1 MTPGAETTYAFGDDR
16 VAAERL
22 ALLHR
27 VFGPT
32 SERFVR
38 ATAPPGANVVL
49 DLGCGPGHTTRM
61 LGSALPAA
69 RVVGVDQSGALAG
82 AAGDG
87 IEILRHDV
95 TTLPFP
101 TPPADLV
108 YARFLLAHLDEP
120 ERSVDRWTTLLEP
133 GGRLLLEEVERID
146 ARREVLARYLDTI
159 AAVMRDEGHELYVG
173 PRLDRLVPPAG
184 AHVVASDVREVHPS
198 TGEAAGMFLPNL
210 GIWRTRPAARARAD
224 TATYDGMSEALA
236 ALVGS
241 ETRDEIVWH
250 MRQVVIERSR

>member
-1 MTPGAETTYAFGDDR
+1 VSPRSETTYAFGDDR

-32 SERFVR
+32 SERFVL
-38 ATAPPGANVVL
+38 ACAAPGANVVL

-61 LGSALPAA
+61 LSGVLPGA
-69 RVVGVDQSGALAG
+69 RVVGVEQSTELAG

-87 IEILRHDV
+87 IEIVRHDV

-101 TPPADLV
+101 TPSADVV

-120 ERSVDRWTTLLEP
+120 ERCVDRWTTLLQP

-146 ARREVLARYLDTI
+146 ARREVLARYLETV
-159 AAVMRDEGHELYVG
+159 AAVMRDEGHELYIG
-173 PRLDRLVPPAG
+173 PRLDRLAPPVG
-184 AHVVASDVREVHPS
+184 TRVVSSDVREVHPT

-224 TATYDGMSEALA
+224 AATYDELRDELTAL
-236 ALVGS
+236 LGS
-241 ETRDEIVWH
+241 ETREEIVWH

>member
-1 MTPGAETTYAFGDDR
+1 VSPGSETTYAFGDDR

-27 VFGPT
+27 VFGPA

-38 ATAPPGANVVL
+38 ASAPRQANLVL

-61 LGSALPAA
+61 LGSVLPAA
-69 RVVGVDQSGALAG
+69 RVVGVEQSAELAR
-82 AAGDG
+82 AAGHG
-87 IEILRHDV
+87 IEIVRHDV

-101 TPPADLV
+101 TPPADVV

-120 ERSVDRWTTLLEP
+120 ERCVDGWTALLEP

-146 ARREVLARYLDTI
+146 ARREVLARYLDTV

-173 PRLDRLVPPAG
+173 PRLDRLTPPAD
-184 AHVVASDVREVHPS
+184 ARVVSSDVREVHPT

-224 TATYDGMSEALA
+224 AATYDELRDALTV
-236 ALVGS
+236 LLGL
-241 ETRDEIVWH
+241 ETREEIVWH